1 MILIPNYATIIG
13 TRDQR
18 RSVNRIDRAR
28 FRENEIV
35 SRLEKAESRFL
46 DSGQVG
52 SSFDSWKHELIIDL
66 SLFPNDSSWPWISL
80 VRFNLDFD
88 RLRGFLSFYR
98 KRFSKKAE
106 KLRKNVGFF
115 HEPSSFCLFFFLF
128 FSKLCESSL
137 LFLSLSPRTEVPPCE
152 NWGLTVYQQRREWQ
166 TQKTNER
173 GTKGGKPGSRNS
185 LLFFLFFLSV
195 LPSRSLLLLPASTS
209 SVVSFLSQFASSPPR
224 TKVSQKKHL
233 SSISVSTQTSHLF
246 LSPFI
251 GQPFGTTVSTGLST
265 SADKFETKGKENNG
279 GRGFVEIHRAPFNN
293 YFNFIPLF
301 GRRLNGSP
309 LLE

>member
-1 MILIPNYATIIG
+1 MESPDLE
-13 TRDQR
+13 TRY
-18 RSVNRIDRAR
+18 S
-28 FRENEIV
+28 
-35 SRLEKAESRFL
+35 
-46 DSGQVG
+46 
-52 SSFDSWKHELIIDL
+52 
-66 SLFPNDSSWPWISL
+66 
-80 VRFNLDFD
+80 
-88 RLRGFLSFYR
+88 
-98 KRFSKKAE
+98 
-106 KLRKNVGFF
+106 
-115 HEPSSFCLFFFLF
+115 FFF
-128 FSKLCESSL
+128 FSSLSSL
-137 LFLSLSPRTEVPPCE
+137 LALFSSSPLPPVSL
-152 NWGLTVYQQRREWQ
+152 
-166 TQKTNER
+166 
-173 GTKGGKPGSRNS
+173 
-185 LLFFLFFLSV
+185 
-195 LPSRSLLLLPASTS
+195 
-209 SVVSFLSQFASSPPR
+209 VSFLSQFASSPPR